1 MGECI
6 QMIRSRFSVVTTM
19 PRLKGSTD
27 LNDFTRG
34 RIVGHSE
41 RGASQREISDF
52 LNIPLSTVN
61 RVITQF
67 KRDNKT
73 TVVSRPGLPGPS
85 NRTKRTLVREVLK
98 DPRKTVDELAAT
110 SQKSKRTIQRY
121 LHSMGM
127 YKRVAKKKP
136 LLTPFQK
143 RRRMAWTTEMRAQPE
158 HFWRSVIFSDESRY
172 CQFSDS
178 GRTWVWRRSSYQL
191 DDKLLHQTVKYG
203 GINIMVWGAIWHGG
217 RSELIMC
224 EGNINAAKYIE
235 ILTEGLLPVFNNN
248 VLSKENSIFMEDGA
262 PCHKARTTTA
272 WKEAQGI
279 RVLPWPGQSPDM
291 NPIENVWHIIQQKMA
306 KRPRKPSNKAELVSA
321 VTEEWLNIPQE
332 TINDLIDS
340 MPRRLEALHAS
351 KGGSTKY

>member
-1 MGECI
+1 
-6 QMIRSRFSVVTTM
+6 MIREQFSIVATM
-19 PRLKGSTD
+19 PRTRGSID

-41 RGASQREISDF
+41 RGASQREISEF

-73 TVVSRPGLPGPS
+73 TVESRPGLPGPS
-85 NRTKRTLVREVLK
+85 HRTKRTLVREVLR
-98 DPRKTVDELAAT
+98 DSRKSVAELAAT

-121 LHSMGM
+121 LHSMGL

-136 LLTPFQK
+136 LLTLFQK
-143 RRRMAWTTEMRAQPE
+143 RRRLSWATEMQTQPE

-178 GRTWVWRRSSYQL
+178 GRTWVWRRSSQQL
-191 DDKLLHQTVKYG
+191 EDKFLHQTVKYG
-203 GINIMVWGAIWHGG
+203 GINIMVWGAIWYGG
-217 RSELIMC
+217 RSQLVIC

-235 ILTEGLLPVFNNN
+235 ILTEGLLPIFNNAI
-248 VLSKENSIFMEDGA
+248 LSKENAIFMEDGA
-262 PCHKARTTTA
+262 PCQKARTTAA
-272 WKEAQGI
+272 WKNEQEI
-279 RVLPWPGQSPDM
+279 RILPWPGQSPDM
-291 NPIENVWHIIQQKMA
+291 NPIENVWHIIQQNMA
-306 KRPRKPSNKAELVSA
+306 KRPRKPGNKDELVTA
-321 VTEEWLNIPQE
+321 VTEEWVNIPE
-332 TINDLIDS
+332 DTINNLIDT
-340 MPRRLEALHAS
+340 MPRRIAALHAS